1 MNAQKIMQGVGFGL
15 VYLGVLIDIVIG
27 EFTVLPVWLNEVAN
41 ILCIFGAG
49 LATGTI
55 PNRVESIIENG
66 GDKNADIFQSNA
78 ATNATSATDNEVIT
92 PNTETIE
99 TTLTAE
105 NTTQSEKRAF

>member
-27 EFTVLPVWLNEVAN
+27 EFTALPVWLNEVAN

-66 GDKNADIFQSNA
+66 GDKNTTFQID
-78 ATNATSATDNEVIT
+78 ATNTASITNNEAIT
-92 PNTETIE
+92 PNTETTE
-99 TTLTAE
+99 KTLTAE

>member
-1 MNAQKIMQGVGFGL
+1 MNVQKIMQGVGFGL

-27 EFTVLPVWLNEVAN
+27 EFTTLPAWLNEVAN

-55 PNRVESIIENG
+55 PNRVETIIENG
-66 GDKNADIFQSNA
+66 GDKNAVPFQNDTTDA
-78 ATNATSATDNEVIT
+78 ASTINNEVIT
-92 PNTETIE
+92 PNTETTE